1 VAVGA
6 ISQAAGADL
15 VNALSQ
21 NVGQGQPVQSAVAMA
36 ALKSAIDSQN
46 QSILELVNAAVAPA
60 APGGKLNVFA

>member
-1 VAVGA
+1 MSVGA

-21 NVGQGQPVQSAVAMA
+21 SVGQGQPVQSAVAMA

>member
-1 VAVGA
+1 MAVGA

-36 ALKSAIDSQN
+36 ALKSAVDSQN

>member
-1 VAVGA
+1 MSVGA
-6 ISQAAGADL
+6 IGQAAGADL

-36 ALKSAIDSQN
+36 ALKSAVDSQN

>member
-1 VAVGA
+1 VSVGA
-6 ISQAAGADL
+6 IGQAAGADL

-36 ALKSAIDSQN
+36 ALKSAVDSQN

>member
-1 VAVGA
+1 MSVGA

-36 ALKSAIDSQN
+36 ALKSAVDSQN

>member
-1 VAVGA
+1 MSVGA

-21 NVGQGQPVQSAVAMA
+21 NVGQGEPVQSAVAMA

-46 QSILELVNAAVAPA
+46 QSILELVNTAVGPA

>member
-1 VAVGA
+1 MSVGA

-21 NVGQGQPVQSAVAMA
+21 NVGQGQPAQFAVAMA

-46 QSILELVNAAVAPA
+46 QSILELINETVEPG
-60 APGGKLNVFA
+60 APGSLLNVFA

>member
-1 VAVGA
+1 VSVGA

-36 ALKSAIDSQN
+36 ALKSAVDSQN